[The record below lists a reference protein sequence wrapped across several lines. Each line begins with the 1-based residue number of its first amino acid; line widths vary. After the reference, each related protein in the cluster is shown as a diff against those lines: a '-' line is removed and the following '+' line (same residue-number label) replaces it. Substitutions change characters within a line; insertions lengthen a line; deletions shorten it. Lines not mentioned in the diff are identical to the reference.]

1 MNAPVIAAIGIVD
14 RDGIAGT
21 AAVRTTWQRL
31 GTPWPGDGRTFRA
44 VFGRADETFRR
55 LDVASRML
63 VLACE
68 ALGLDRVL
76 PRDRRDDTALVVETT
91 TGCLDADL
99 QFAASLRAEM
109 RDAPIFPYTLPSTCL
124 GEVALRHGLRGPS
137 VCLSVAP
144 GDRGR
149 ALAEA
154 GRLLANGEAPAVVVA
169 AVDVLDRR
177 HPTLDRHNDVVT
189 ALVVAAHG
197 APPSCAPWPGHGR
210 GAFTALADA
219 LRA

>member
-1 MNAPVIAAIGIVD
+1 MNAPVVAAIGIVD
-14 RDGIAGT
+14 REGIAGT
-21 AAVRTTWQRL
+21 AGTRTAWQRL
-31 GTPWPGDGRTFRA
+31 DTPWPGDGRTFRA

-68 ALGLDRVL
+68 ALGLDRLL

-99 QFAASLRAEM
+99 QFAASLHAEM

-124 GEVALRHGLRGPS
+124 GEIALRHELRGAS
-137 VCLSVAP
+137 VCLPVAP
-144 GDRGR
+144 VGRGR

-154 GRLLANGEAPAVVVA
+154 RRLLALGEAPAAVVA

-177 HPTLDRHNDVVT
+177 HPMHDRHCD
-189 ALVVAAHG
+189 VVAALLVDATFG
-197 APPSCAPWPGHGR
+197 LPPCVAWPGHDS
-210 GAFTALADA
+210 GAFAALARA
-219 LRA
+219 LRT